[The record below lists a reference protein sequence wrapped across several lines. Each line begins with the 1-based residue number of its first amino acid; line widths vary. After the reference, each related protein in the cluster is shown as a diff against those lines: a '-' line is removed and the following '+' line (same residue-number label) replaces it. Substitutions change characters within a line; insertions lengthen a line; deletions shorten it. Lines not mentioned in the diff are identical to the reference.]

1 MNYEKTV
8 VVIGGGPSGTMSA
21 GTAAVR
27 GNRVILLERNE
38 KLGKK
43 LYITGKGRC
52 NITNACSI
60 DEFLENIPRN
70 PKFLY
75 SAIYS
80 FTDQDLM
87 AFFNKRGLDLKI
99 ERGNR
104 VFPRSDK
111 SSDVIKVLEKYI
123 RECGVEIVFG
133 YRVEKILQDKG
144 TVIGVQGRDGKIT
157 PCQAVIL
164 CTGGISYPSTGS
176 IGDGYKM
183 ACELGHSLVSPIPSL
198 VSLVIKEGWVK
209 ELQGLSLRNVR
220 LSCRMRGKI
229 LFSEIGEMIFTHYGI
244 SGPLVLSLS
253 SHIIGRDFSKLE
265 IILDLKPGLSEEQ
278 LDKRILRDFDKFS
291 RKQYKNALNDLFPQK
306 IIPTMIRLSGISA
319 DKQVHQIS
327 KEERKRLVTLSK
339 GLIFHIERFRPVE
352 EAIVTRGGIPTK
364 EINPST
370 MESRL
375 IKGLFFAGEIID
387 VDGYTGGFNLQIAF
401 STGYLAGSSC

>member
-1 MNYEKTV
+1 VKKTV
-8 VVIGGGPSGTMSA
+8 VVIGGGPSGMMAA
-21 GTAAVR
+21 GTAAAR

-52 NITNACSI
+52 NITNACPI
-60 DEFLENIPRN
+60 DEFFENIPRN

-80 FTDQDLM
+80 FTNQDLM
-87 AFFNKRGLDLKI
+87 SFLTQRGLPLKI

-104 VFPRSDK
+104 VFPVSDK

-123 RECGVEIVFG
+123 RDCGVQIVFG
-133 YRVEKILQDKG
+133 YRAEKILQEKG
-144 TVIGVQGRDGKIT
+144 TVIGVQDKAGRTI

-164 CTGGISYPSTGS
+164 CTGGVSYPSTGS
-176 IGDGYKM
+176 TGDGYKM
-183 ACELGHSLVSPIPSL
+183 ACDLGHTLVSPMPSL
-198 VSLVIKEGWVK
+198 VSLVIKEDWVK
-209 ELQGLSLRNVR
+209 ELQGLSLKNVR
-220 LSCRMRGKI
+220 LSCRIRGKV
-229 LFSEIGEMIFTHYGI
+229 LYSEIGEMIFTHYGV

-278 LDKRILRDFDKFS
+278 LDKRILRDFQKFS
-291 RKQYKNALNDLFPQK
+291 RKQYKNALDDLFPKK
-306 IIPTMIRLSGISA
+306 IIPTMIRLSEISP

-327 KEERKRLVTLSK
+327 KEERKRLVTLAK
-339 GLIFHIERFRPVE
+339 GLIFHVEGFRPVE
-352 EAIVTRGGIPTK
+352 EAIITRGGIPTE
-364 EINPST
+364 EIDPST
-370 MESRL
+370 MESKL
-375 IKGLFFAGEIID
+375 IQGLFFAGEMID

-401 STGYLAGSSC
+401 STGYLAGISC